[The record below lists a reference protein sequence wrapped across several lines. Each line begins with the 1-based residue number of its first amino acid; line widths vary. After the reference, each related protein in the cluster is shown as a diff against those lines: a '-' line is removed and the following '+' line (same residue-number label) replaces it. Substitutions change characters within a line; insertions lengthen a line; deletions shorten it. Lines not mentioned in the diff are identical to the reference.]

1 MRDVTVD
8 VRPLPGFLARENIIL
23 VLSLFVLIL
32 SYLASVSNSYLP
44 DKWSVNCCG
53 KMFWWSAVGS
63 SVILLG
69 SAGALL
75 LKRVSGYLIAL
86 PASAYAL
93 YYSLQIA
100 LQRWT
105 EYSSVDRAY
114 GLQQALLPIYRPLS
128 LILSVY
134 VFIVAIRELDRWR
147 RSQSR
152 PANSV

>member
-1 MRDVTVD
+1 MFD
-8 VRPLPGFLARENIIL
+8 GFMAISAPENIIL
-23 VLSLFVLIL
+23 ISSLFVLML

-75 LKRVSGYLIAL
+75 VKRVSGYLLAL
-86 PASAYAL
+86 PASVYVF
-93 YYSLQIA
+93 YYSFHVA
-100 LQRWT
+100 LQKLS
-105 EYSSVDRAY
+105 EYSSLDRAY

-128 LILSVY
+128 LILSVC
-134 VFIVAIRELDRWR
+134 VFIVAIRELAR
-147 RSQSR
+147 RRLKREIQ
-152 PANSV
+152 

>member
-1 MRDVTVD
+1 MRDVTLD
-8 VRPLPGFLARENIIL
+8 VRPLHGFFARENIIL
-23 VLSLFVLIL
+23 ISSLFVLML

-44 DKWSVNCCG
+44 DKWSINCCG

-75 LKRVSGYLIAL
+75 VKRVSVYLLAL
-86 PASAYAL
+86 PASAYVF
-93 YYSLQIA
+93 YYSFHIA
-100 LQRWT
+100 LQKWS

-128 LILSVY
+128 LILSVC
-134 VFIVAIRELDRWR
+134 VFIVAIRELAR
-147 RSQSR
+147 RSLKREIQ
-152 PANSV
+152 